1 VELNWSTF
9 ALELINFLVLIWILK
24 RFLYKPV
31 LAAIERRRARVD
43 KILQDAQA
51 LERAAT
57 ARKQEYQQRLAHWEQ
72 QQASAHHQLEQ
83 ELEAERQRLHAG
95 LLAGIEKE
103 REREQALLE
112 RAHQDHQ
119 REQERQA
126 LAQGARFTASLL
138 GRLANPALEQR
149 LLDMAL
155 EDLAG
160 LAEERRAAICAGLDG
175 ESRPIQ
181 VSSAFPLS
189 DAQRRQLQ
197 QAIGHWLQCPLP
209 AWHFHQD
216 TQLLAGIRIQ
226 LGAWVLR
233 ANLEDELGFFCECAD
248 A

>member
-83 ELEAERQRLHAG
+83 ELETERQRLHAE

-112 RAHQDHQ
+112 RAHMDHQ
-119 REQERQA
+119 RDQERQA
-126 LAQGARFTASLL
+126 LAQGARFTARLL
-138 GRLANPALEQR
+138 GRLASPALQQR

-155 EDLAG
+155 EDLA
-160 LAEERRAAICAGLDG
+160 AIPDARRVAICTGLNG
-175 ESRPIQ
+175 ESRPIE
-181 VSSAFPLS
+181 VSSAFALS
-189 DAQRRQLQ
+189 APQRQQLQ

-209 AWHFHQD
+209 AWRFTED
-216 TQLLAGIRIQ
+216 ERLLAGIRIQ
-226 LGAWVLR
+226 LGAWILR
-233 ANLEDELGFFCECAD
+233 ANLEDELGFFCECTD
-248 A
+248 V